1 MTLHGL
7 SPVASPV
14 PGISLIWA
22 LALTA
27 LFGQFLLYLAHAA
40 VVLPYPFDLDQGEGY
55 DLNAG
60 WLLAQG
66 RPIYTD
72 NASYPYFSS
81 NYPPL
86 YSLVVALGILGWGPS
101 LLVGRAVS
109 LAATL
114 GLGLLIFGGA
124 RRRGGTPAGLVAAG
138 LFFLSNYVYHTTLL
152 ARVNALTAVLALAGV
167 LLLEGR
173 SPCRLSL
180 GIVCLLG
187 ALFSKPTAIDA
198 VAASLL
204 ALALVAPWRAGLVAA
219 AVLVIGG
226 GLALALELGSAGA
239 FSLNVLFGNVN
250 PFIIGQLWDY
260 LGNFVLLHGV
270 MLGLAAVA
278 LVGAA
283 RERRV
288 DAVLLFFLTGLVMA
302 LGVGKWG
309 AGESYFLSAIA
320 AGSVLAGGA
329 AGSLIRRGGLV
340 SGLAG
345 LLVLGQC
352 LISAHGAVSAKI
364 AWLPDRGLQA
374 AALAAE
380 PGITDRERGDG
391 ITTRLRDVGPPNLL
405 EDPGFG
411 IAVGQE
417 VVGNATHLRNLYQAG
432 LWNPDGLVAELRAR
446 RYHTVVLHAEL
457 YPEPVLAAI
466 GAHYFLYD
474 TVEVYGATQQIFL
487 PGGS

>member
-1 MTLHGL
+1 M
-7 SPVASPV
+7 
-14 PGISLIWA
+14 
-22 LALTA
+22 
-27 LFGQFLLYLAHAA
+27 
-40 VVLPYPFDLDQGEGY
+40 
-55 DLNAG
+55 
-60 WLLAQG
+60 
-66 RPIYTD
+66 
-72 NASYPYFSS
+72 
-81 NYPPL
+81 
-86 YSLVVALGILGWGPS
+86 
-101 LLVGRAVS
+101 
-109 LAATL
+109 
-114 GLGLLIFGGA
+114 
-124 RRRGGTPAGLVAAG
+124 
-138 LFFLSNYVYHTTLL
+138 
-152 ARVNALTAVLALAGV
+152 
-167 LLLEGR
+167 
-173 SPCRLSL
+173 
-180 GIVCLLG
+180 LG

-309 AGESYFLSAIA
+309 AGESYFLSAIV
-320 AGSVLAGGA
+320 AGSMLAGGA
-329 AGSLIRRGGLV
+329 AGGLIRRGGLV

-380 PGITDRERGDG
+380 PGIADLERGDG
-391 ITTRLRDVGPPNLL
+391 ITTRLRDSRSAQPVGGSGFR
-405 EDPGFG
+405 PGG
-411 IAVGQE
+411 RS
-417 VVGNATHLRNLYQAG
+417 GNRRQRHPSPESVPGWPMESRQAG
-432 LWNPDGLVAELRAR
+432 GRTEGQALPYRGAPRRVVPRAR
-446 RYHTVVLHAEL
+446 LGGDWRTLFSLRHRRGVRRYPADILARRVVKRGKARLWRDRRPRSERGTRL
-457 YPEPVLAAI
+457 KLSI
-466 GAHYFLYD
+466 
-474 TVEVYGATQQIFL
+474 
-487 PGGS
+487 